1 MAGNTKSS
9 LWKYNLTIKKN
20 KMADTKKT
28 QHNDN
33 KSAKISKDDM
43 TKGSSSK
50 PMNNN
55 SDSKNEPKAEKKT
68 ASSHSK

>member
-1 MAGNTKSS
+1 
-9 LWKYNLTIKKN
+9 
-20 KMADTKKT
+20 MADTKKT

-33 KSAKISKDDM
+33 KSAKSSKDEM
-43 TKGSSSK
+43 TKGSSTK

-55 SDSKNEPKAEKKT
+55 SDNKNDPKAEKKN